1 MLESEFINA
10 TFKMKRR
17 IFKIIK
23 RIFLTVLL
31 IITILI
37 IITFFYMKHP
47 KFGASPSGERLAII
61 QQSANYKNGKFVNIN
76 PTTELVDG
84 ATPFSLTMEYL
95 FNKAKRRKPTDSIPS
110 IKTDLLNLSIDRDV
124 LVWFGHSSY
133 FIQID
138 DMRILVDP
146 VFSGNA
152 SPIPRTVK
160 SFNGTDI
167 YTVDDL
173 PEIDYLF
180 ISHDH
185 YDHIDYE
192 TILKLKTKTKKV
204 ICGLG
209 VGAHFEY
216 WGYKAEN
223 IIEKDWNEKIELD
236 NGFTVFTTP
245 ARHFSGRGFTKCNT
259 LWMSYVLQTP
269 SMKIYIGGDS
279 GYDTHFAEIGN
290 KFGPIDLAILENGQ
304 YNEKWRY
311 IHMLPPDVLQAA
323 KDLKAKKLFPVHSS
337 KFVLANHSWDEPL
350 IKITELNNNLK
361 EPIPLATPI
370 IGELLYLKNDKQ
382 VFAKWWENIN

>member
-23 RIFLTVLL
+23 RIFLTVLS

-47 KFGASPSGERLAII
+47 KFGASPSGERLTLM
-61 QQSANYKNGKFVNIN
+61 QQSPNYKNGKVVNIK

-110 IKTDLLNLSIDRDV
+110 IKTDLLNLSIDKDV

-138 DMRILVDP
+138 GMRILVDP

-167 YTVDDL
+167 FTVDDL

-223 IIEKDWNEKIELD
+223 IIEKDWNKKIELE

-350 IKITELNNNLK
+350 KKITVLNNNLK